1 MAIQEVEQIDY
12 LAEAQDR
19 LTSQFQDKEIVNLY
33 LELLIW
39 QQYEL
44 QQVFTDLIQKRSI
57 DTATGAT
64 LDLLGEIV
72 GQPRELIDADLIE
85 YFAFN
90 GYPLAASYGDL
101 NNSSLGGQYW
111 DLNKSL
117 AGNVLLSDEQYRL
130 FIKAKIIKNTT
141 RATPNEFL
149 NFIKFVF
156 GAPASLI
163 LAEGGAEFTILV
175 GKELSAFEQV
185 LLTYVSSSSGYSS
198 YFVPKPAGVR
208 INFGLFPST
217 DFFAFQGISGAK
229 GYGDLVIG
237 SDLIYDG
244 TFVYDGTEVIP
255 TDFYITGGGEWA
267 SLL

>member
-12 LAEAQDR
+12 LTEAQER
-19 LTSQFQDKEIVNLY
+19 LTSQFQDKENINLL

-64 LDLLGEIV
+64 LDILGDIV
-72 GQPRELIDADLIE
+72 GQPRELIDAELIE

-117 AGNVLLSDEQYRL
+117 AGNILLTDEQYRL
-130 FIKAKIIKNTT
+130 FIKAKIMKNTT
-141 RATPNEFL
+141 SATPNEFL

-156 GAPASLI
+156 NAPTSLI

-185 LLTYVSSSSGYSS
+185 LLTYVSNKAGYNS
-198 YFVPKPAGVR
+198 YFVPKPVGVR
-208 INFGLFPST
+208 INFGVFPST
-217 DFFAFQGISGAK
+217 DFFAFQGVTGAK
-229 GYGDLVIG
+229 GYGDLTVG
-237 SDLIYDG
+237 SELIFDG
-244 TFVYDGTEVIP
+244 TFFYDGTEVMP
-255 TDFYITGGGEWA
+255 TDIYVVGGGQWA

>member
-1 MAIQEVEQIDY
+1 MVIQEVEQIDY
-12 LAEAQDR
+12 LTEAQDR
-19 LTSQFQDKEIVNLY
+19 LTSQFQDKENINLI

-64 LDLLGEIV
+64 LDILGDIV
-72 GQPRELIDADLIE
+72 GQPRELIDAELIE

-117 AGNVLLSDEQYRL
+117 AGNILLTDGQYRL
-130 FIKAKIIKNTT
+130 FIKAKIMKNTT
-141 RATPNEFL
+141 SATPNEFL

-156 GAPASLI
+156 NAPTSLI

-185 LLTYVSSSSGYSS
+185 LLTYVSNKSGYNS

-208 INFGLFPST
+208 VNFGTFPSSA
-217 DFFAFQGISGAK
+217 FFAFQGVVSGQ
-229 GYGDLVIG
+229 GYGSLVSG
-237 SDLIYDG
+237 SEAVSDDSFPYDG
-244 TFVYDGTEVIP
+244 ETLVPVGTYVA
-255 TDFYITGGGEWA
+255 GGGKWA